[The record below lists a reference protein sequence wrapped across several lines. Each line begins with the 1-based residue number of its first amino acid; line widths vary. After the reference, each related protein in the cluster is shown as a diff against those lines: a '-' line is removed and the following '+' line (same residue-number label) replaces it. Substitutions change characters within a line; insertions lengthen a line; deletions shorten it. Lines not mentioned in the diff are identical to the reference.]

1 MGDMPHGWAAA
12 EFMLLLREILFFEAG
27 EDDNRQLYIAPGMLP
42 RWLSGNG
49 GHSITMTNAAT
60 TYGTVFGYTLAHDE
74 SNKKIRIDIT
84 QPVAGVTY
92 VYPCRFGAVTAA
104 IADGAPLPVTDTD
117 VHLPPG
123 TAHAEI
129 SYA

>member
-1 MGDMPHGWAAA
+1 M
-12 EFMLLLREILFFEAG
+12 
-27 EDDNRQLYIAPGMLP
+27 
-42 RWLSGNG
+42 SK
-49 GHSITMTNAAT
+49 T
-60 TYGTVFGYTLAHDE
+60 TLASYVTLIWLGLAVCVTARADL
-74 SNKKIRIDIT
+74 IDIT

-104 IADGAPLPVTDTD
+104 TADGAALPVTGADI
-117 VHLPPG
+117 HLPAG